1 MLKVSKRVNPKFARY
16 FGVAI
21 SRALRKAK
29 TGDFDTL
36 WNLLPFMV
44 LAAELYADPEAREG
58 LEFLMSTVNSGDDLL
73 SWVDYLALPADGWEG
88 DEVPPVD
95 AFSSGDETTQLPL
108 SFLFEEAHAAGIRR
122 ISAAVLGKALRSAA
136 KRINKENAENLADG
150 LGEFTK
156 ALKRGDAVDL
166 RKYLFKP
173 SILATMAALAT
184 NGGMRHLRAFAT
196 GKTNARYNPV
206 HIAATIAYLEWEG
219 GCGKTLDQLSGAYEA
234 RRPRRSRWLLQWSRN
249 LGHLTLA
256 IADNGA

>member
-1 MLKVSKRVNPKFARY
+1 MLKVSKRVNPKFAKY

-95 AFSSGDETTQLPL
+95 AFSSGDETAQLPL

-136 KRINKENAENLADG
+136 KRINKPKSLPTRFRSFYLLTPQANA
-150 LGEFTK
+150 
-156 ALKRGDAVDL
+156 
-166 RKYLFKP
+166 
-173 SILATMAALAT
+173 
-184 NGGMRHLRAFAT
+184 
-196 GKTNARYNPV
+196 
-206 HIAATIAYLEWEG
+206 
-219 GCGKTLDQLSGAYEA
+219 
-234 RRPRRSRWLLQWSRN
+234 
-249 LGHLTLA
+249 
-256 IADNGA
+256 

>member
-108 SFLFEEAHAAGIRR
+108 SFLFEEAHAQAASVVR
-122 ISAAVLGKALRSAA
+122 IKTLRLARTLVRLSKQISPAEA
-136 KRINKENAENLADG
+136 KSLAP
-150 LGEFTK
+150 
-156 ALKRGDAVDL
+156 ALKKMREKMKQLQRAL
-166 RKYLFKP
+166 SHKYPTYWF
-173 SILATMAALAT
+173 
-184 NGGMRHLRAFAT
+184 
-196 GKTNARYNPV
+196 
-206 HIAATIAYLEWEG
+206 
-219 GCGKTLDQLSGAYEA
+219 
-234 RRPRRSRWLLQWSRN
+234 
-249 LGHLTLA
+249 
-256 IADNGA
+256 